1 MSTPEHPRTNG
12 RVWIAAGAIIAGV
25 TIILAA
31 LKDHVL
37 RDWLAIPETRIFDL
51 ALQYQ
56 FYHSLG
62 LMICGL
68 VSQVTSSRMTNL
80 IGLLFLFGIVG
91 FCGGL
96 YLRIALPTVQIAW
109 IIPVGAISWVV
120 GWFLLALVVISARSC
135 RNAS

>member
-1 MSTPEHPRTNG
+1 MSTTEHPRANG

-25 TIILAA
+25 TIVLAA

-37 RDWLAIPETRIFDL
+37 RNWLAIPETRIFDL

-56 FYHSLG
+56 FYHSLALIIWG
-62 LMICGL
+62 M

-96 YLRIALPTVQIAW
+96 YLRIALPTVQVPW

-120 GWFLLALVVISARSC
+120 GWFLLALSAISAKSC
-135 RNAS
+135 KKAS